1 MEKGYIEI
9 NCSIAQNP
17 AWQRMTAAVRAF
29 FMELCLRMEEGTR
42 NISVESEMITVKYG
56 QAFLTSRE
64 LSDEAGSA
72 AIDELAHAGFIKYQ
86 RAKAGTIFAI
96 NPDVARPGSGADA
109 RARREA
115 FRPPTVEEV
124 QAYERAE
131 GMTFDARRFVSF
143 YEANGWRMGGNPM
156 QNWQAACRLWQSRE
170 WEHTPRKNSA
180 RGSLS
185 RAARDA
191 DRAGWDDEP
200 ESFDDDR
207 AKWANI
213 EAKL

>member
-1 MEKGYIEI
+1 
-9 NCSIAQNP
+9 
-17 AWQRMTAAVRAF
+17 
-29 FMELCLRMEEGTR
+29 
-42 NISVESEMITVKYG
+42 
-56 QAFLTSRE
+56 
-64 LSDEAGSA
+64 
-72 AIDELAHAGFIKYQ
+72 
-86 RAKAGTIFAI
+86 
-96 NPDVARPGSGADA
+96 
-109 RARREA
+109 
-115 FRPPTVEEV
+115 
-124 QAYERAE
+124 
-131 GMTFDARRFVSF
+131 
-143 YEANGWRMGGNPM
+143 M

>member
-143 YEANGWRMGGNPM
+143 YEANG
-156 QNWQAACRLWQSRE
+156 
-170 WEHTPRKNSA
+170 
-180 RGSLS
+180 
-185 RAARDA
+185 
-191 DRAGWDDEP
+191 
-200 ESFDDDR
+200 
-207 AKWANI
+207 
-213 EAKL
+213 